1 MLHAMAEESGRWVR
15 IPGSLRAELAEASA
29 QIAHPALIS
38 VLALYDRAR
47 PEDWIA
53 QLVEVNREL
62 SEMNRELHEE
72 IRRMQALSPISNPR
86 RQTA

>member
-1 MLHAMAEESGRWVR
+1 MADETGRWVR
-15 IPGSLRAELAEASA
+15 VPGRLRDELAELDRHVP
-29 QIAHPALIS
+29 HPALQSLID
-38 VLALYDRAR
+38 LYDRAR

-62 SEMNRELHEE
+62 VEEVREL
-72 IRRMQALSPISNPR
+72 QARSPAESPR

>member
-1 MLHAMAEESGRWVR
+1 MAEETGRWVR
-15 IPGSLRAELAEASA
+15 VPGDLRDELAELNRGAG
-29 QIAHPALIS
+29 HPALESLID
-38 VLALYDRAR
+38 LYDRAR

-62 SEMNRELHEE
+62 VEEL
-72 IRRMQALSPISNPR
+72 RGLQARSPAESPR